1 MPDYRGHQCIV
12 CQNLFDKDDDIVVCP
27 DCGTP
32 YHRSCYAAKG
42 ACINTILHEKNQSWM
57 DLHRPKDKG
66 TTCPNCRHSNAKDA
80 GRCEVCGTSLQA
92 DAPAQDE
99 QTPVFHYHRPDGT
112 TQEMN
117 PFDPCC
123 GFQRD
128 EEFDG
133 EKLEDIANFVRTS
146 TFHYIP
152 LFKRF
157 KDTGKHIS
165 FSLAALLFPH
175 LYFAYRKMWKYSI
188 LVILLMTV
196 CSLPAMM
203 SNLHLQLTT
212 EEFVEMYLEMG
223 MDVTT
228 QFAGLITFVEE
239 HKLLLQRLEI
249 VGTGVQFAARIL
261 LAATAHWLYFRH
273 IIRKLR
279 SFRKNDLS
287 PHMRAMLLRSE
298 GGTSVLNAIGAFGL
312 FYGIT
317 TIMASVM
324 IMPFMF

>member
-32 YHRSCYAAKG
+32 YHRSCYMAKG
-42 ACINTILHEKNQSWM
+42 ACINTALHENGTSWTE
-57 DLHRPKDKG
+57 LHRKEEKSR
-66 TTCPNCRHSNAKDA
+66 TCPNCKHRNSEDA
-80 GRCEVCGTSLQA
+80 DRCEICGAFLQA

-99 QTPVFHYHRPDGT
+99 QRPMFRYQKPDGT
-112 TQEMN
+112 THEMD

-133 EKLEDIANFVRTS
+133 ETLEDIANFVGTS

-157 KDTGKHIS
+157 KDTGKHMS
-165 FSLAALLFPH
+165 FSFAALLFPH

-188 LVILLMTV
+188 LIILLMAF
-196 CSLPAMM
+196 CSLPTMM
-203 SNLHLQLTT
+203 SNLHLQLTS

-228 QFAGLITFVEE
+228 QFAGLITFAEE
-239 HKLLLQRLEI
+239 NKLLLQRLEI
-249 VGTGVQFAARIL
+249 VGTGIQFAARIF

-273 IIRKLR
+273 IIKKLR
-279 SFRKNDLS
+279 LFRKNELS
-287 PHMRAMLLRSE
+287 PQMRAMLLRSE
-298 GGTSVLNAIGAFGL
+298 GGTSVLNAIGAFAL
-312 FYGIT
+312 FYGVT
-317 TIMASVM
+317 MLLTSAIM
-324 IMPFMF
+324 MPFMF